1 MCYESSSSYVSKL
14 TFIFIFIFILFLNS
28 KVSLPLG
35 LLRRVEAY
43 LGDFLSQKSRT
54 KETFPDV
61 SFSRSSS
68 SGSIGTDEGLF
79 EQPEP
84 VASNNAVME
93 KALWR
98 RSLQL
103 REKQQAWQ
111 VCPTLI
117 CCHNTS
123 FLFLLLS

>member
-1 MCYESSSSYVSKL
+1 MCYKSSSSYVSKL
-14 TFIFIFIFILFLNS
+14 TFIFIFILFLNS

-43 LGDFLSQKSRT
+43 LGGFLSQKSRT

-103 REKQQAWQ
+103 REKQKAWQ

>member
-1 MCYESSSSYVSKL
+1 MCYKSSSSYVSKL
-14 TFIFIFIFILFLNS
+14 TFIFIFILFLNS

-79 EQPEP
+79 EQLEP